1 MFILKEKQKDA
12 VNFAILGFVLLFIT
26 YLTKS
31 ACFSDSYF
39 YSRCYIEK
47 RKGWKISNIKGD
59 YQNGGIQWKEE
70 GFKLLLLILV
80 ENSRLPM
87 RGKNRKTKQMF
98 NCTGEDTFTLAP
110 TMFYKL

>member
-1 MFILKEKQKDA
+1 MTFFSIATKVLNVYIKRKEKGWSE
-12 VNFAILGFVLLFIT
+12 F
-26 YLTKS
+26 
-31 ACFSDSYF
+31 
-39 YSRCYIEK
+39 YIEK

-87 RGKNRKTKQMF
+87 TGKNRKTKQMF
-98 NCTGEDTFTLAP
+98 NCTGEDTFILAP